1 MSPYFSYILL
11 PLGSI
16 APAILLDLFIA
27 FPEQNTRRIAGIFIF
42 MHVVLEIFAP
52 AAIRIAQKQLKND

>member
-1 MSPYFSYILL
+1 
-11 PLGSI
+11 LGSI

-52 AAIRIAQKQLKND
+52 AAIRIAQKRLKND